1 MGFTAWKVPVFGVFL
16 VRIFPH
22 LAKYGEILH
31 ISPYLVWMWENMDQ
45 KNSEYGHFLR
55 RDFVKYFYEKPGND
69 VGLWFLMLSITLV
82 WDYLPAETQIEISR
96 NTGFRPAI
104 SHMFT
109 EYRNNQVKP
118 WIFIFNPFKWLYRP
132 DSTSCVPECLTQWI
146 IVRILI
152 LTSL

>member
-1 MGFTAWKVPVFGVFL
+1 MGFTAWNVPVFGVFL

-22 LAKYGEILH
+22 LAKYGEILY
-31 ISPYLVWMWENMDQ
+31 ISPYLVRMWENMDQ

-55 RDFVKYFYEKPGND
+55 SDFVKYFYEKPGND
-69 VGLWFLMLSITLV
+69 VGLWFLMLSRTLV
-82 WDYLPAETQIEISR
+82 WDYLPAEIQTEISR
-96 NTGFRPAI
+96 NTGFCPVI